1 MTQAEKIKAE
11 RIKAGYSQETLAD
24 VLEVSRQAVTSW
36 EAGQSAPS
44 SANLRKLAQVLGVEV
59 KELLEDAA
67 PPQPRKSKGWLIAG
81 GIVGGI
87 GLAGEF
93 VIWLLSTTYPIY
105 VISGTEPIHAI
116 TSYTKYVSLFH
127 LEAVIM
133 CLWVLAAAGAVL
145 LGVALC
151 LRKKK

>member
-1 MTQAEKIKAE
+1 MTQAEKIKTE
-11 RIKAGYSQETLAD
+11 RIRAGYSQETLAAA
-24 VLEVSRQAVTSW
+24 LEVSRQAVTSW

-44 SANLRKLAQVLGVEV
+44 SANLLKLAQVLGVEV
-59 KELLEDAA
+59 SALLTDAA
-67 PPQPRKSKGWLIAG
+67 QQPRKSRGWLIAG
-81 GIVGGI
+81 GIVAGI

-93 VIWLLSTTYPIY
+93 IIWLLSTTYPIY

-116 TSYTKYVSLFH
+116 TSYTKYISLFH